1 MAAQMTG
8 GKGNVCGMIFNSVS
22 RLLCVLEMKE
32 QSHWQ
37 DDIFPEDHL
46 IILGLALPS
55 INTTPTMSK
64 MHFTKSYNLS
74 ELP

>member
-32 QSHWQ
+32 QSHRQ
-37 DDIFPEDHL
+37 EDIFPEDHL
-46 IILGLALPS
+46 IILGLALPY
-55 INTTPTMSK
+55 P
-64 MHFTKSYNLS
+64 
-74 ELP
+74 